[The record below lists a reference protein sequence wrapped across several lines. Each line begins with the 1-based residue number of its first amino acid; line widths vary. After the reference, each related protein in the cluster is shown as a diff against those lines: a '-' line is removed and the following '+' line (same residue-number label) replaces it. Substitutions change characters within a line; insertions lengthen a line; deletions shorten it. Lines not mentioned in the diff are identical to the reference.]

1 MSSISKEIEKAV
13 QLKTQIE
20 EERPKAKEYENAIR
34 YISELFAS
42 YTNAPDINSIFD
54 SLFYQYYVD
63 QIQSI
68 VGEDYRISD
77 EIRYL
82 NCCTYFSKLADSK
95 ETALKITRSS
105 INRELEGATDEKG
118 KEDSEKKLRRF
129 EDAVNVISNATIK
142 ESSYLLVNCPTL
154 EHRNFKTDSLS
165 EAASSAYKNYSEYT
179 LNSVSTKLKFYDNY
193 IGIIKFNKKLES
205 LSDEDIIEL
214 YASMPNITEAI
225 KKADIAISNLENE
238 KETLNK
244 ELENKK
250 SEVKIPSAEE
260 IENDEKELKNIY
272 DNIAFLGIDPEQNQ
286 RYISAKEALSRKKA
300 MIENPESAT
309 EYSMEVSNIES
320 QITEI
325 NKKIEEERNR
335 KSSVENKE
343 GIKDMPR
350 EEIEN
355 RLREASGLDF
365 ETLNIL
371 KNSNS
376 LQYQSYNYMV
386 QRDVINDILRKNE
399 SDIKIKTEKIEEQKL
414 GLSRLIQDKEKL
426 ETSITEL
433 DSTIEEI
440 KSKNEAIS
448 NFYNDPKL
456 NYLLQLGR
464 VYTMEQPKDITQE
477 EINLASSF
485 ATVESEYEELITG
498 LVLKESN
505 NIEGEL
511 RIITRN
517 AQEGRNNYDSWVEKL
532 NNPSEKLSFGE
543 KHQLKKSISFYEKE
557 RKAEDDEIIEKNNNF
572 NNIIQ
577 KYISLCYERD
587 KVILNYAKQ
596 NCAEAYEALKNKNT
610 QGAYSYYGNV
620 SRGLSVSSILCSNS
634 LYLGAP
640 LYGLRELNELR
651 QRNEYQLNYY
661 NSRISSTNEYIE
673 TLEAEIKQLQEK
685 NAAERAYLSRLEK
698 GELYPSLEE
707 QALYNQL
714 DTSELDINSEEYE
727 SEFKQQLGIGEESV
741 GKTR

>member
-20 EERPKAKEYENAIR
+20 EERPKAEEYETAIR

-42 YTNAPDINSIFD
+42 YTNAPDIDSIYD
-54 SLFYQYYVD
+54 SLFYQYYMD

-68 VGEDYRISD
+68 VGEVYRVSD
-77 EIRYL
+77 EIKYL

-105 INRELEGATDEKG
+105 INSELEGATNEKA
-118 KEDSEKKLRRF
+118 KEDCEEKLRNF
-129 EDAVNVISNATIK
+129 ENAVTVISNATIK
-142 ESSYLLVNCPTL
+142 ESGYLLANRPIELTNFNADTL
-154 EHRNFKTDSLS
+154 NKAIDL
-165 EAASSAYKNYSEYT
+165 AYENYSQRV
-179 LNSVSTKLKFYDNY
+179 LNSANTKLKFYDNY

-214 YASMPNITEAI
+214 YASMPNITETLRNVD
-225 KKADIAISNLENE
+225 KVISDFEKE

-244 ELENKK
+244 ELEKTK

-272 DNIAFLGIDPEQNQ
+272 DNIAFLGINPEQNQ
-286 RYISAKEALSRKKA
+286 RYISFKEALSRKKA

-309 EYSMEVSNIES
+309 EYSTEVLNIES

-325 NKKIEEERNR
+325 NKKIDAERNR
-335 KSSVENKE
+335 KSSIKEN
-343 GIKDMPR
+343 IKNMSR

-371 KNSNS
+371 KNSHW
-376 LQYQSYNYMV
+376 LQYQSH
-386 QRDVINDILRKNE
+386 VIEQEYYIDQTRNKNE
-399 SDIKIKTEKIEEQKL
+399 SNIKYKTEKIEHDKFT
-414 GLSRLIQDKEKL
+414 LSRMLQEKASL
-426 ETSITEL
+426 ETSIAEL
-433 DSTIEEI
+433 DSIIEER

-464 VYTMEQPKDITQE
+464 GYTMEQPNDLTQE

-498 LVLKESN
+498 LGLKESN
-505 NIEGEL
+505 NPEANF
-511 RIITRN
+511 RTKTRN
-517 AQEGRNNYDSWVEKL
+517 AQEARNRYDSWVEKL
-532 NNPSEKLSFGE
+532 NNPSEKLSFSE
-543 KHQLKKSISFYEKE
+543 KHQLKKTISTYEKE
-557 RKAEDDEIIEKNNNF
+557 RKTADDEVIEKNNNF

-587 KVILNYAKQ
+587 KVILNYAKL
-596 NCAEAYEALKNKNT
+596 NCAEAYEALKNINP
-610 QGAYSYYGNV
+610 QGAYSYYGNTIC
-620 SRGLSVSSILCSNS
+620 GISISWKLNNGSP
-634 LYLGAP
+634 YYGAP
-640 LYGLRELNELR
+640 LYGLREQNELR
-651 QRNEYQLNYY
+651 VSHEYRLNNCNSQISEINE
-661 NSRISSTNEYIE
+661 SIE
-673 TLEAEIKQLQEK
+673 TLEAEIKQLQEE
-685 NAAERAYLSRLEK
+685 NAAERAFLSRVK
-698 GELYPSLEE
+698 NGEVYPSSEE
-707 QALYNQL
+707 QALYKQL
-714 DTSELDINSEEYE
+714 DTSELDVNSEEYE
-727 SEFKQQLGIGEESV
+727 SEFKLQLGIEEESV

>member
-20 EERPKAKEYENAIR
+20 EERPKAEEYETAIR

-42 YTNAPDINSIFD
+42 YTNAPDIDSIYD
-54 SLFYQYYVD
+54 SLFYQYYMD

-68 VGEDYRISD
+68 VGEVYRVSD
-77 EIRYL
+77 EIKYL

-105 INRELEGATDEKG
+105 INSELEGATNEKA
-118 KEDSEKKLRRF
+118 KEDCEEKLRNF
-129 EDAVNVISNATIK
+129 ENAVTVISNATIK
-142 ESSYLLVNCPTL
+142 ESGYLLANRPIELTNFNADTL
-154 EHRNFKTDSLS
+154 NKAID
-165 EAASSAYKNYSEYT
+165 SAYENYSQRV
-179 LNSVSTKLKFYDNY
+179 LNSANAKLKFYDNY

-214 YASMPNITEAI
+214 YASMPNITETLRNVD
-225 KKADIAISNLENE
+225 KVISDFEKE

-244 ELENKK
+244 ELEKTK

-272 DNIAFLGIDPEQNQ
+272 DNIAFLGINPEQNQ
-286 RYISAKEALSRKKA
+286 RYISFKEALSRKKA

-309 EYSMEVSNIES
+309 EYSTEVLNIES

-325 NKKIEEERNR
+325 NKKIDAVRNR
-335 KSSVENKE
+335 KSSIKEN
-343 GIKDMPR
+343 IKNMSR

-371 KNSNS
+371 KNSHW
-376 LQYQSYNYMV
+376 LQYQSH
-386 QRDVINDILRKNE
+386 VIEQEYYIDQTRNKNE
-399 SDIKIKTEKIEEQKL
+399 TNIKYKTEKIEHDKFT
-414 GLSRLIQDKEKL
+414 LSRMLQEKASL
-426 ETSITEL
+426 ETSIAEL
-433 DSTIEEI
+433 YSIIEER

-464 VYTMEQPKDITQE
+464 DYTMEQPNDLTQE

-498 LVLKESN
+498 LGLKESN
-505 NIEGEL
+505 QPEAEF
-511 RIITRN
+511 RTKTRN
-517 AQEGRNNYDSWVEKL
+517 AQEARNRYDSWVEKL
-532 NNPSEKLSFGE
+532 NNPSEKLSFSE
-543 KHQLKKSISFYEKE
+543 KHQLKKTISTYEKE
-557 RKAEDDEIIEKNNNF
+557 RKTADDEVIEKNNNF

-587 KVILNYAKQ
+587 KVILNYAKL
-596 NCAEAYEALKNKNT
+596 NCAEAYEALKNINP
-610 QGAYSYYGNV
+610 QGAYSYYGNTICGICI
-620 SRGLSVSSILCSNS
+620 SWKLFNRSP
-634 LYLGAP
+634 YYGAP
-640 LYGLRELNELR
+640 LYGLREQNDLRVSHEYRLYKCNSQISEINE
-651 QRNEYQLNYY
+651 
-661 NSRISSTNEYIE
+661 SIE
-673 TLEAEIKQLQEK
+673 TLEAEIKQLQEE
-685 NAAERAYLSRLEK
+685 NAAERAFLSRVK
-698 GELYPSLEE
+698 NGEVYPSSEE
-707 QALYNQL
+707 QALYKQL
-714 DTSELDINSEEYE
+714 DTSELDVNSEEYE
-727 SEFKQQLGIGEESV
+727 SEFKLQLGIEEESV